1 MYVIKKKEGNQMKI
15 NAKERKETTI
25 VSISPGQVF
34 RFSNNIYMRVY
45 DADTDIQCD
54 DCGERVEL
62 DGGYLAVD
70 LEDGGLYTFYG
81 RETIEMI
88 DCEVYEK

>member
-15 NAKERKETTI
+15 NAKGRKETTI
-25 VSISPGQVF
+25 VSIPPGQVF
-34 RFSNNIYMRVY
+34 RFSNNVYMRVY

-54 DCGERVEL
+54 NCGEKVDLEC
-62 DGGYLAVD
+62 YLAVD

-81 RETIEMI
+81 RETIEII

>member
-1 MYVIKKKEGNQMKI
+1 MKI

-25 VSISPGQVF
+25 VSIPPGQVF
-34 RFSNNIYMRVY
+34 RFSNNVYMRVY

-54 DCGERVEL
+54 DCGEKVEL
-62 DGGYLAVD
+62 NGYLAVD

-81 RETIEMI
+81 RETIEII